1 VKQISARS
9 QRGYEQMSLQ
19 LVSDVMR
26 VRAYAVDAVAYLS
39 LRKTLALCTTLLT
52 VFILV
57 VALCCGP
64 VLFIRSRRGNEMHGA
79 DEAAKPFREIEFPD
93 THNHQR
99 DPE

>member
-1 VKQISARS
+1 MKQVSARS
-9 QRGYEQMSLQ
+9 QRRYEQKSLQ

-39 LRKTLALCTTLLT
+39 LRKTLALCTTPPT

-57 VALCCGP
+57 LVQCCAP
-64 VLFIRSRRGNEMHGA
+64 VLFIRSRCGNEMHSA